1 MRIKLFSFK
10 VPEISFSDSIQFSAF
25 LSTSS
30 KQKLCTRF
38 KVQLSKKEFST
49 TVLKH
54 RRGEFEKKNCENN
67 KKIYRKF
74 FRIATTKLTEKARIE
89 NSICPST
96 FLKHFLKKPIK
107 KLITDFS

>member
-38 KVQLSKKEFST
+38 KVQLLKKEFST

-54 RRGEFEKKNCENN
+54 RRGEFEKQIARIT
-67 KKIYRKF
+67 KKF
-74 FRIATTKLTEKARIE
+74 TEK
-89 NSICPST
+89 
-96 FLKHFLKKPIK
+96 FLE
-107 KLITDFS
+107 